1 MHESSAMLQQGSL
14 KLMRVKMQLV
24 ANNKLLLITD
34 TPVEPPLIT
43 ESTAESES
51 LLGRMILLRCL
62 HFVFPYSWQRLFD
75 RTVYYALHLLDVA
88 YFHESLPTKLI
99 YTFTKNYQV
108 LQNK

>member
-1 MHESSAMLQQGSL
+1 
-14 KLMRVKMQLV
+14 MQLV

-88 YFHESLPTKLI
+88 YFSRKFTNQINLYI
-99 YTFTKNYQV
+99 Y
-108 LQNK
+108 